1 MTAIAQSSSRSRAL
15 AVGILILLIA
25 LALGVLLSP
34 LAWLYSRYD
43 KILVQSA
50 DQLMRFQRVAATK
63 AQVESRLAAVKAKDV
78 RSGFMKNTAPALA
91 ASEVQDRAKTLIES
105 NGGRLNAIQIL
116 PHKDEGRYRQVG
128 VNIQLSA
135 NMPALRR
142 ILHALEG
149 ERPYLIVD
157 NMTIR
162 SFQNINY
169 KPSPGIE
176 PEMFIQFDV
185 AGLTL
190 SGGKQ

>member
-15 AVGILILLIA
+15 AVGILILLIV
-25 LALGVLLSP
+25 LVLGILLSP
-34 LAWLYSRYD
+34 LAWLYNRYD

-63 AQVESRLAAVKAKDV
+63 AQVEARLATVKAKDV
-78 RSGFMKNTAPALA
+78 RGGFMKNTAPPLA

-149 ERPYLIVD
+149 ERPYLMVD

-185 AGLTL
+185 VGLTL
-190 SGGKQ
+190 SGGK

>member
-1 MTAIAQSSSRSRAL
+1 MTTAQPQFSRSRML
-15 AVGILILLIA
+15 AVGLLVLLVA
-25 LALGVLLSP
+25 LALGILLSP
-34 LAWLYSRYD
+34 LAWLYNRYD
-43 KILVQSA
+43 KILVQAS
-50 DQLMRFQRVAATK
+50 DQLVRFQRVAATK
-63 AQVESRLAAVKAKDV
+63 PQVEARLAAVKAKDV
-78 RSGFMKNTAPALA
+78 RSGFLKSSAPALA
-91 ASEVQDRAKTLIES
+91 ASEVQDRAKTLVEA

-149 ERPYLIVD
+149 ERPYLLVD
-157 NMTIR
+157 NLTIR

-176 PEMFIQFDV
+176 PEMYIQFDV
-185 AGLTL
+185 VGLTL
-190 SGGKQ
+190 SGAK

>member
-1 MTAIAQSSSRSRAL
+1 MTTKAQTSFSKSRAL
-15 AVGILILLIA
+15 AIGLLVLL
-25 LALGVLLSP
+25 LAAVLGVFLSP
-34 LAWLYSRYD
+34 LAWLYNRYD

-50 DQLMRFQRVAATK
+50 DQMVRYQRVAATK
-63 AQVESRLAAVKAKDV
+63 PQVEARLAAVKAKDV
-78 RSGFMKNTAPALA
+78 RSGFLKNTAPALA

-116 PHKDEGRYRQVG
+116 PHKDEARYRQVG

-149 ERPYLIVD
+149 ERPYLLVD

-169 KPSPGIE
+169 KPSPGLE

-185 AGLTL
+185 VGLTL
-190 SGGKQ
+190 SGGK

>member
-15 AVGILILLIA
+15 AVGILILMIA